1 MSRLVILRNIRGMHH
16 MLGHLTYIDNL
27 IRVVG
32 LTFAVESIGSS
43 ATHLLLP
50 DGFNEWCRGSSW
62 IFQVVNHRLTL
73 SFDSVLNLTVGILK
87 TIGSVSIVEHI
98 FLDIVYVLLVE

>member
-1 MSRLVILRNIRGMHH
+1 MLR
-16 MLGHLTYIDNL
+16 HLTYINNL

-32 LTFAVESIGSS
+32 LTFAVECVDTS

-50 DGFNEWCRGSSW
+50 DWFNEWRRGSSW

-73 SFDSVLNLTVGILK
+73 SFGSVLNLTVGILK
-87 TIGSVSIVEHI
+87 SVRSVSIVEHV
-98 FLDIVYVLLVE
+98 FLYIVNVRLVE